1 MKTVLRNI
9 LLRLLLVTAF
19 VAGGSL
25 VAFADN
31 VANTPVPSPSDIESS
46 GWTLVPPECLGERA
60 PEECGFDQLMQL
72 IANIMGLLMVIALS
86 LATLLF
92 AYAGF
97 RYATALGNPSQIQGA
112 KKMFTNVAIG
122 LALVFGAYLIV
133 QVVVSVLGVE
143 DNYNM
148 FLEKGSEQQGS

>member
-1 MKTVLRNI
+1 M
-9 LLRLLLVTAF
+9 AF
-19 VAGGSL
+19 VMGGSS
-25 VAFADN
+25 VVFADN
-31 VANTPVPSPSDIESS
+31 VANTPVPSPSDIEDSN
-46 GWTLVPPECLGERA
+46 WTLVPPECLGPDA
-60 PEECGFDQLMQL
+60 PTQCGFDQLMQL

-133 QVVVSVLGVE
+133 QVVVSILDVQ
-143 DNYNM
+143 DDYNM
-148 FLEKGSEQQGS
+148 FLDKSGNP